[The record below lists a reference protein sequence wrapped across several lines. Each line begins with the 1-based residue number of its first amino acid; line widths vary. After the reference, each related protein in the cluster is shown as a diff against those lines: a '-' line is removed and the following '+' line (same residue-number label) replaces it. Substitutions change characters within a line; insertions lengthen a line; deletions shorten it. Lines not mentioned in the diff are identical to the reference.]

1 MPGQNFEQA
10 PDDSDQPGH
19 SQEEIFP
26 DVMVNLIKI
35 QWIPDTEELLP
46 KVFDP
51 DLKNGFGM
59 ELAKIKTDFETI
71 EHADWNDN
79 EVKKQVKDVY
89 MRAEDLYGKV
99 GLCVEEKEA
108 A

>member
-10 PDDSDQPGH
+10 PDDSDQPG
-19 SQEEIFP
+19 QEIYP
-26 DVMVNLIKI
+26 DVMVKVIKI
-35 QWIPDTEELLP
+35 QWIPSTEELLP
-46 KVFDP
+46 KIVDP
-51 DLKNGFGM
+51 DLKGGFAM

-71 EHADWNDN
+71 ERADWNDN

-89 MRAEDLYGKV
+89 LRSDDLYSKV
-99 GLCVEEKEA
+99 KLCVEEKEA